1 MDPKIWGPHAW
12 FFMHSITL
20 GYPDKPTNEDKIW
33 MKQFFESV
41 GHVLPCMKCR
51 NNYREHMNKLPLDNT
66 VLLSRENLVK
76 WLIDVHNEVNIK
88 NSKPVVTHESAIE
101 SFINGNKQGQ
111 NPWISVIIVIII
123 IILIMV
129 PFIIKYISK

>member
-12 FFMHSITL
+12 FFMHSVTL
-20 GYPDKPTNEDKIW
+20 GYPDKPTYQDKIW

-51 NNYREHMNKLPLDNT
+51 NNYREHINKLPLDNS
-66 VLLSRENLVK
+66 VLLSRENHVK
-76 WLIDVHNEVNIK
+76 WLIDIHNEVNIK

-101 SFINGNKQGQ
+101 NFINDNKQGQ
-111 NPWISVIIVIII
+111 NPWICIIIVIII

-129 PFIIKYISK
+129 PLLIKYISK